1 MANHDGR
8 LTNFRF
14 EVLRA
19 WGVHL
24 YTASGFLLALLSAL
38 AIIREDALAA
48 VVFNALAMVVDGTD
62 GMAARKWQVTKWTPD
77 FDGRKLDDIVD
88 YLTYTFIPVL
98 FAHRFDVVT
107 GTWSAA
113 FVPVLLASAYG
124 FCHAGAKTE
133 DGLFTGFPS
142 YWNGVVFYLYLLDWP
157 MWLAGIVLVIFA
169 VLVFVPVKY
178 ISLTK
183 TREFRKTNLTLFLVW
198 VAMLIAI
205 LFDFH
210 DPNSTLVTLSLFYP
224 VYYFLMS
231 FVLTR
236 RSTAI

>member
-1 MANHDGR
+1 MNQNR
-8 LTNFRF
+8 EFRF

-24 YTASGFLLALLSAL
+24 YTASGLLLALLSTI
-38 AIIREDALAA
+38 AIIRQDALAA
-48 VVFNALAMVVDGTD
+48 VVFGALAMVVDATD
-62 GMAARKWQVTKWTPD
+62 GMAARKWEVTKWTPD

-98 FAHRFDVVT
+98 FADRFEVVT
-107 GTWSAA
+107 GIWSAVL
-113 FVPVLLASAYG
+113 VPVLLASAYG
-124 FCHAGAKTE
+124 FCHEAAKTE
-133 DGLFTGFPS
+133 DGFFTGFPS

-157 MWLAGIVLVIFA
+157 VWLAGSVLLAFCA
-169 VLVFVPVKY
+169 LVFVPVKY

-183 TREFRKTNLTLFLVW
+183 TREFRKTNLILFLIW
-198 VAMLIAI
+198 IAMLIAI
-205 LFDFH
+205 LPDFH
-210 DPNSTLVTLSLFYP
+210 DPNAAWVTLSLFYP

-236 RSTAI
+236 RLAEA